1 MLKGILVCQV
11 CYKTKQN
18 KTKQKK
24 NKKTKQTNKKTPK
37 NHRLGDLNNRDFF
50 LTVLE
55 TESPRS
61 CYSQDWFL
69 LRPFSLA
76 CTQDPSHS
84 VLKWPFSCAFVFS
97 VSLHRLVRTA
107 SYHIRVLPS
116 WPHLTIM
123 TSLKAP
129 SRTIITLGVRV
140 STYEFGRD
148 RMWSRRDKLS
158 LSNFTRK
165 NLKVIL
171 SRSQKSRG
179 QQRMSWLDSITTH
192 WI

>member
-1 MLKGILVCQV
+1 MFVNELGNSVLKGILVCQV

-97 VSLHRLVRTA
+97 VSLLKSYIQELVPSELMQNSVTA
-107 SYHIRVLPS
+107 QIQLPGLRVVL
-116 WPHLTIM
+116 
-123 TSLKAP
+123 
-129 SRTIITLGVRV
+129 R
-140 STYEFGRD
+140 
-148 RMWSRRDKLS
+148 
-158 LSNFTRK
+158 
-165 NLKVIL
+165 
-171 SRSQKSRG
+171 
-179 QQRMSWLDSITTH
+179 
-192 WI
+192 